1 MSESTILDQGEKA
14 PSAAEV
20 RQSLV
25 EGYHELEERYRD
37 VREQAY
43 ALNRRAMK
51 VVDQHP
57 VACVVGAFA
66 VGYVIGKLAKR
77 RMLI

>member
-1 MSESTILDQGEKA
+1 MSDATIQDSGEKA
-14 PSAAEV
+14 QSAAEV

-25 EGYHELEERYRD
+25 EGFHELEDRYRD
-37 VREQAY
+37 VRDQAY

-51 VVDQHP
+51 VVDEHP